1 MSVVK
6 IALGDVKVS
15 GPLFDRPGRALAQ
28 GAAVLIADYA
38 GVGVEIMRNQMEALG
53 VRRTGQAIN
62 SVTARHV
69 RRSENVAGYAII
81 LPTAVWGGVLS
92 VRRAG
97 TETYINR
104 RGQTRTRTVWERR
117 VLQTDASRPTRE
129 WLAYGMRGGRKLGKQ
144 RNFFGRTSTEL
155 RRRYAA
161 AQAVAQLVKALND

>member
-6 IALGDVKVS
+6 LTLGDVQMS

-28 GAAVLIADYA
+28 GGAALIADYA

-69 RRSENVAGYAII
+69 RRSEAVAGYAVI

-97 TETYINR
+97 TETYVNR

-117 VLQTDASRPTRE
+117 VLRSDSSRPTRA